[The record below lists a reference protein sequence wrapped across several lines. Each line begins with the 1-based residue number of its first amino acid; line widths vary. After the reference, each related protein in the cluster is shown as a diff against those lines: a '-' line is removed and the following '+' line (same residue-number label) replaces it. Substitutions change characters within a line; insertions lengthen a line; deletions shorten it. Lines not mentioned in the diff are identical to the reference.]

1 MDTLFALD
9 LGRLFTPTHSLIEI
23 FLRGTL
29 MYLGLVA
36 ILRFLLRRQAG
47 SVGIADLL
55 LIVVIADAA
64 QNGFSDDYRSITEG
78 ILLVLTIVFWDF
90 ALDWLSF
97 RFPAFRRL
105 VRSPPLL
112 IVEDGK
118 PIRRNMRKESLNE
131 EELMSE
137 LRQQGL
143 ERLSEVKRAY
153 MEDDGHISII
163 KKKKGRG

>member
-1 MDTLFALD
+1 MESLFALD
-9 LGRLFTPTHSLIEI
+9 LERMFMPVHSLLEI
-23 FLRGTL
+23 FLRGTI

-64 QNGFSDDYRSITEG
+64 QNGFSDEYRSITEG

-90 ALDWLSF
+90 AVDWLSF
-97 RFPAFRRL
+97 RIPALRKL
-105 VRSPPLL
+105 MRSPPLL
-112 IVEDGK
+112 LVENGK

-137 LRQQGL
+137 LRQQGV
-143 ERLSEVKRAY
+143 ERLDEVKRVY
-153 MEDDGHISII
+153 MEDDGHVSVI
-163 KKKKGRG
+163 KKKKGG

>member
-1 MDTLFALD
+1 MESLFALD
-9 LGRLFTPTHSLIEI
+9 LERMFMPVHSLLEI
-23 FLRGTL
+23 FLRGTI

-64 QNGFSDDYRSITEG
+64 QNGFSDEYRSITEG

-90 ALDWLSF
+90 AVDWLSF
-97 RFPAFRRL
+97 RFPALRKL
-105 VRSPPLL
+105 MRSPPLL
-112 IVEDGK
+112 LVENGK

-137 LRQQGL
+137 LRQQGI
-143 ERLSEVKRAY
+143 ERLDEVKRVY
-153 MEDDGHISII
+153 MEDDGHVSVI
-163 KKKKGRG
+163 KKKKGG

>member
-1 MDTLFALD
+1 METLFALD
-9 LGRLFTPTHSLIEI
+9 LEGMFVPTHSLLEI

-55 LIVVIADAA
+55 LIVVLADAA

-78 ILLVLTIVFWDF
+78 LLLVLTIVFWDF

-97 RFPAFRRL
+97 HVPAFRKLMRAPPILL
-105 VRSPPLL
+105 VS
-112 IVEDGK
+112 DGK
-118 PIRRNMRKESLNE
+118 TLKHNMRKEALSDD
-131 EELMSE
+131 ELMSE
-137 LRQQGL
+137 LRQQGIEKL
-143 ERLSEVKRAY
+143 EDVRRAY

-163 KKKKGRG
+163 KKKGRG

>member
-1 MDTLFALD
+1 MESLFALD
-9 LGRLFTPTHSLIEI
+9 LERMFMPVHSLLEI
-23 FLRGTL
+23 FLRGTI

-64 QNGFSDDYRSITEG
+64 QNGFSDEYRSITEG

-90 ALDWLSF
+90 AVDWLSF
-97 RFPAFRRL
+97 RFPALRKL
-105 VRSPPLL
+105 MRSPPLL
-112 IVEDGK
+112 LVENGK

-137 LRQQGL
+137 LRQQGV
-143 ERLSEVKRAY
+143 ERLDEVKRVY
-153 MEDDGHISII
+153 MEDDGHVSVI
-163 KKKKGRG
+163 KKKKGG

>member
-1 MDTLFALD
+1 MESLFALD
-9 LGRLFTPTHSLIEI
+9 LERMFMPVHSLLEI
-23 FLRGTL
+23 FLRGTI

-64 QNGFSDDYRSITEG
+64 QNGFSDEYRSITEG

-90 ALDWLSF
+90 AVDWLSF
-97 RFPAFRRL
+97 RFPALRKL
-105 VRSPPLL
+105 MRSPPLL
-112 IVEDGK
+112 LVENGK
-118 PIRRNMRKESLNE
+118 PIRRNMRKELLNE

-137 LRQQGL
+137 LRQQGV
-143 ERLSEVKRAY
+143 ERLDEVKRVY
-153 MEDDGHISII
+153 MEDDGHVSVI
-163 KKKKGRG
+163 KKKKGG